1 MQSCPAPSRI
11 TLRLFTSPPLL
22 KVFLASNA
30 CVLNGSPVPNKRS
43 FNCLALAD
51 AFYGE
56 EDHRLARF
64 ALDSTG
70 IEDHEPLADAREVA
84 LYLEVF
90 RRHVAGTNLLQES
103 AKLGNVPLAIPEF
116 ICEGFSNTAQVSPA

>member
-1 MQSCPAPSRI
+1 MRSCPAPSRI

-22 KVFLASNA
+22 KVFRVASNA
-30 CVLNGSPVPNKRS
+30 CVLNGSAAPNKRS

-51 AFYGE
+51 VFYGE
-56 EDHRLARF
+56 EDHRLARL

-70 IEDHEPLADAREVA
+70 IEDHEPPADAREVA

-116 ICEGFSNTAQVSPA
+116 ICEGF